1 MKTKK
6 SKTKPVQMPK
16 FDNIMEQIQAD
27 QLKKSDRVKYHS
39 NLLFNTLAQT
49 KVSSIEVSFEGC
61 GDSGQIESVDYTDAN
76 GKGIDEAYLDKTIV
90 KGSAKTCYH
99 QWDEK
104 KKKLVKTKAREGNIR
119 EIVEEVCYDKLGSSH
134 GGWEINAGSYGT
146 FRFDVAGRKITLE
159 YNERIEDVRTSE
171 ESF

>member
-1 MKTKK
+1 
-6 SKTKPVQMPK
+6 MPK

-27 QLKKSDRVKYHS
+27 QLKKSDRVKYHA

-90 KGSAKTCYH
+90 KGSAKTIYH

-104 KKKLVKTKAREGNIR
+104 KKMLVETKAREGNIR

-159 YNERIEDVRTSE
+159 YNERIEDVRISE

>member
-27 QLKKSDRVKYHS
+27 RLKKADRVKYHA
-39 NLLFNTLAQT
+39 NLLFDTLAQT

-61 GDSGQIESVDYTDAN
+61 GDSGQIEAVDYTDAN
-76 GKGIDEAYLDKTIV
+76 GKGIDEAYLNKTIV
-90 KGSAKTCYH
+90 KGSEKTSYH

-104 KKKLVKTKAREGNIR
+104 KKMLVKTEAREGNIR
-119 EIVEEVCYDKLGSSH
+119 EIIEEVCYDKLGASH
-134 GGWEINAGSYGT
+134 GGWEINEGSYGT
-146 FRFDVAGRKITLE
+146 FRFDVAGRKVSLE
-159 YNERIEDVRTSE
+159 YNQRIEDVRTSE